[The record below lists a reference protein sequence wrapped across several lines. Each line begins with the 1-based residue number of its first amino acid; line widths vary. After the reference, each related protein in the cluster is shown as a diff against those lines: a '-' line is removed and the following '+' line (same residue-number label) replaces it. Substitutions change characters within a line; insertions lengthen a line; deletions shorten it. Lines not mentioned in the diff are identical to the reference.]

1 MEGLTTEF
9 MDEFTLDENIL
20 ENIKNIKITEK
31 DKQSIL
37 ENLDNECLLSGSSSS
52 ITPIPILAP
61 TSALTLLNKYNSNSN
76 INNYNNTNVDVN
88 SFGKELQNEQENPS
102 RQVTP
107 LNKKNKPFVIP
118 LDDGKFIESPS
129 QVDEISSDKKR
140 EVARKIEIIQEYLD
154 NFSSA
159 LEKRN
164 NRNNK

>member
-1 MEGLTTEF
+1 MLI
-9 MDEFTLDENIL
+9 N
-20 ENIKNIKITEK
+20 
-31 DKQSIL
+31 DK
-37 ENLDNECLLSGSSSS
+37 
-52 ITPIPILAP
+52 
-61 TSALTLLNKYNSNSN
+61 KYC
-76 INNYNNTNVDVN
+76 TCQ
-88 SFGKELQNEQENPS
+88 ELQNEQENPS